1 MKIFTTIICFL
12 FILKAGAQ
20 NTRLTIQQATDQ
32 AIKSNLRIRSASLE
46 VESQKQLKKTGFDL
60 PKTNVSLLYGQYNS
74 YARRDNNFT
83 ITQSIPFTTLGSHAA
98 LNRSLIASSELK
110 KTATESE
117 LIYQVKQV
125 YYLLAF
131 TKARQILLLQQDSIY
146 EGFLKSAKLR
156 YQTGEANLLE
166 QTTAETQRNEVKNLL
181 VQNNAAINILR
192 TQLKTLLNSSD
203 LPEIA
208 EATLPELVFDDVA
221 DTTALAAN
229 PLLAYMR
236 QQVDVA
242 KRQKKVENARFAP
255 DLLLGYFNETLI
267 DVPNLENG
275 ALATAGDR
283 FTGFQVGLSLPL
295 WFVPHQGRSQAAEYS
310 KQAAQANYQNEKL
323 LLEGQLQQAAQ
334 QYAKSKSSLNYYRE
348 SALPNADLIL
358 KQVQTALRS
367 GNIGY
372 AEYLLGVR
380 NAISIKEGFLQTLND
395 YNQSI
400 IYIEFLAGN
409 RQ

>member
-156 YQTGEANLLE
+156 YQTGEANLL
-166 QTTAETQRNEVKNLL
+166 
-181 VQNNAAINILR
+181 
-192 TQLKTLLNSSD
+192 
-203 LPEIA
+203 
-208 EATLPELVFDDVA
+208 
-221 DTTALAAN
+221 
-229 PLLAYMR
+229 
-236 QQVDVA
+236 
-242 KRQKKVENARFAP
+242 
-255 DLLLGYFNETLI
+255 
-267 DVPNLENG
+267 
-275 ALATAGDR
+275 
-283 FTGFQVGLSLPL
+283 
-295 WFVPHQGRSQAAEYS
+295 
-310 KQAAQANYQNEKL
+310 
-323 LLEGQLQQAAQ
+323 
-334 QYAKSKSSLNYYRE
+334 
-348 SALPNADLIL
+348 
-358 KQVQTALRS
+358 
-367 GNIGY
+367 
-372 AEYLLGVR
+372 
-380 NAISIKEGFLQTLND
+380 
-395 YNQSI
+395 
-400 IYIEFLAGN
+400 
-409 RQ
+409 